1 MIKFFIAF
9 TLMLIAIVALC
20 CTAFSVGTGYPL
32 AALLLSQG
40 INMLGCYALLGIG
53 IGLPLLLLA
62 SVLGWG
68 QLLLLMSGNIDP
80 HLAKESFFDVI
91 KTLFSK
97 I

>member
-1 MIKFFIAF
+1 
-9 TLMLIAIVALC
+9 MLIAIIALSF
-20 CTAFSVGTGYPL
+20 TAFSVGTGYPL
-32 AALLLSQG
+32 VALLLSQI

-62 SVLGWG
+62 SVLSWG
-68 QLLLLMSGNIDP
+68 QLLLLLSGNIDP
-80 HLAKESFFDVI
+80 HLAKESFFGVL